1 MLRARVRRTL
11 LALVILLALGVA
23 AFLAYGGRY
32 LQDEDPLQKADA
44 IFVLAGTRAERM
56 LEGYELYKAGYA
68 PVMLLSPG
76 RPEPGERLLKERGVS
91 FPLEVEQQRDA
102 LLQTGVPS
110 HAIIADTGYVDN
122 TAQEAELL
130 RRYVQ
135 SRGWKRVIVVTSK
148 FHVRRTSFAFRRE
161 LDGTGCEVLTRA
173 SRYDSADPA
182 NWWRTRA
189 DFRYGITE
197 WQKLVAYRLGVGG

>member
-1 MLRARVRRTL
+1 MRPGLRRSLFVA
-11 LALVILLALGVA
+11 VILLAIGAA

-44 IFVLAGTRAERM
+44 IFVLAGTRAERL

-76 RPEPGERLLKERGVS
+76 RPEPGERILKERGLS
-91 FPLEVEQQRDA
+91 YLLEVEQQRDV
-102 LLQTGVPS
+102 LLQSGVP
-110 HAIIADTGYVDN
+110 ATAVIAEAGYVDN

-130 RRYVQ
+130 RRYVP

-161 LDGTGCEVLTRA
+161 MNGTGCEILTRA
-173 SRYDSADPA
+173 SRYDPADPA
-182 NWWRTRA
+182 KWWRTRA

>member
-1 MLRARVRRTL
+1 MPPGVRRSL
-11 LALVILLALGVA
+11 LVLVILLSIGVA
-23 AFLAYGGRY
+23 LFVTYGGRY
-32 LQDEDPLQKADA
+32 LQDENPLQKADA

-68 PVMLLSPG
+68 PVVMLSPG
-76 RPEPGERLLKERGVS
+76 RPDPGERILKERGIS
-91 FPLEVEQQRDA
+91 FLLEVEQQRDA
-102 LLQTGVPS
+102 LLQGGVPAN
-110 HAIIADTGYVDN
+110 AIIADTGYVDN

-161 LDGTGCEVLTRA
+161 MEGTGCEILTRA
-173 SRYDSADPA
+173 SRYDPADPA

-189 DFRYGITE
+189 DLRYGITE

>member
-1 MLRARVRRTL
+1 MRPGLRRSLFVA
-11 LALVILLALGVA
+11 VILLAIGAA

-44 IFVLAGTRAERM
+44 VFVLAGTRAERL

-76 RPEPGERLLKERGVS
+76 RPEPGERILKERGLS
-91 FPLEVEQQRDA
+91 YLLEVEQQRDV
-102 LLQTGVPS
+102 LLQSGVP
-110 HAIIADTGYVDN
+110 ATAVIAEAGYVDN

-161 LDGTGCEVLTRA
+161 MNGTGCEILTRA
-173 SRYDSADPA
+173 SRYDPADPA
-182 NWWRTRA
+182 KWWRTRA

>member
-1 MLRARVRRTL
+1 MLRHGVRRSL
-11 LALVILLALGVA
+11 LALVILLAVGTAV
-23 AFLAYGGRY
+23 FLIYGGRY
-32 LQDEDPLQKADA
+32 LQDEDPLQKSDA
-44 IFVLAGTRAERM
+44 IFVLAGTRAERL

-76 RPEPGERLLKERGVS
+76 RPEPGERILKERGIS
-91 FPLEVEQQRDA
+91 FPLEVELQRDA
-102 LLQTGVPS
+102 LIQSGVPS
-110 HAIIADTGYVDN
+110 QAVIADTGYADN

-161 LDGTGCEVLTRA
+161 LDGTGCAVITRA
-173 SRYDSADPA
+173 SRYDPADPA

-189 DFRYGITE
+189 DFRFAITE
-197 WQKLVAYRLGVGG
+197 WQKLLAYRLGLGR

>member
-1 MLRARVRRTL
+1 MRPGLRRSLFVA
-11 LALVILLALGVA
+11 VILLAIGAA

-44 IFVLAGTRAERM
+44 IFVLAGTRAERL

-76 RPEPGERLLKERGVS
+76 RPEPGERILKERGLS
-91 FPLEVEQQRDA
+91 YLLEVEQQRDV
-102 LLQTGVPS
+102 LLQSGVP
-110 HAIIADTGYVDN
+110 ATAVIAEAGYVDN

-161 LDGTGCEVLTRA
+161 MNGTGCEILTRA
-173 SRYDSADPA
+173 SRYDPADPA
-182 NWWRTRA
+182 KWWRTRA

>member
-1 MLRARVRRTL
+1 MRRGVRRTL
-11 LALVILLALGVA
+11 LALVILLTIGTAL
-23 AFLAYGGRY
+23 FLTYGGRY
-32 LQDEDPLQKADA
+32 LHDDDPLQKADA

-68 PVMLLSPG
+68 PVILLSPG
-76 RPEPGERLLKERGVS
+76 RPEPGERLLKERGIT
-91 FPLEVEQQRDA
+91 FPLEAEQQHAA
-102 LLQTGVPS
+102 LVQSGVPEK
-110 HAIIADTGYVDN
+110 AIIADTSYVDN

-161 LDGTGCEVLTRA
+161 MKGTGCEVLVRA
-173 SRYDSADPA
+173 SRFDLADPA

>member
-1 MLRARVRRTL
+1 MPRSRLRRSLFAL
-11 LALVILLALGVA
+11 FILLVIGVA
-23 AFLAYGGRY
+23 VFLRYGGRY
-32 LQDEDPLQKADA
+32 LQDDDPLQKADA
-44 IFVLAGTRAERM
+44 IFVLAGTRAERL

-68 PVMLLSPG
+68 PVIMLSPG
-76 RPEPGERLLKERGVS
+76 RPEPGEQVLKERGIS
-91 FPLEVEQQRDA
+91 FPLESEQQRDA
-102 LLQTGVPS
+102 LLQIGVPPQ
-110 HAIIADTGYVDN
+110 ALIADTGYVDN

-161 LDGTGCEVLTRA
+161 MNGTGCEILTRA

-182 NWWRTRA
+182 NWWHTRA

>member
-1 MLRARVRRTL
+1 MRPGLRRSLFVA
-11 LALVILLALGVA
+11 VILVA
-23 AFLAYGGRY
+23 IGASAFLAYGGRY

-44 IFVLAGTRAERM
+44 IFVLAGTRAERL

-76 RPEPGERLLKERGVS
+76 RPEPGERILKERGLS
-91 FPLEVEQQRDA
+91 YLLEVEQQRDV
-102 LLQTGVPS
+102 LLQSGVP
-110 HAIIADTGYVDN
+110 ATAVIAEAGYVDN

-161 LDGTGCEVLTRA
+161 MNGTGCEILTRA
-173 SRYDSADPA
+173 SRYDPADPA
-182 NWWRTRA
+182 KWWRTRA